1 MGWSSL
7 SSASPSLQSTIT
19 SSNTGSPFLLLFAE
33 SGIHI
38 SALRLAVFAKINVY
52 QLYFI
57 FSATFKSDYM
67 ICRFRILGGSG
78 ARDCFVSFDCVFLNL
93 TQVFI
98 SKIGK
103 KFLFLS
109 YSLMAIGVELN

>member
-1 MGWSSL
+1 MLVFPFISITL
-7 SSASPSLQSTIT
+7 SSIYNHILEHRFSI
-19 SSNTGSPFLLLFAE
+19 FAFICRIRN
-33 SGIHI
+33 SYKRFKV
-38 SALRLAVFAKINVY
+38 SCFAKINVY

-78 ARDCFVSFDCVFLNL
+78 ARDCFVSFDCVFFNL

-103 KFLFLS
+103 KFWFQS
-109 YSLMAIGVELN
+109 HSLMAIGVELN